1 MSVYTHIISKIDAD
15 RNIKFDIEMLIYT
28 LGSKVK
34 VMRHKK
40 QCWRGFLHSCECRLL
55 LVGMV
60 IHLDLICVTLKGQGE
75 RQGLRSEFSATE

>member
-1 MSVYTHIISKIDAD
+1 MSPAYPYI
-15 RNIKFDIEMLIYT
+15 

-40 QCWRGFLHSCECRLL
+40 QCRRGFLHSCGCRLL

-60 IHLDLICVTLKGQGE
+60 IHLDPICVTFK
-75 RQGLRSEFSATE
+75 RWRS